1 MRSMKIIQGGIPG
14 DSIPKIKKDAD
25 RLLKLLDELRIE
37 DWDTVL
43 DQKAMD
49 KLTNYFL
56 LKGKQNENR

>member
-1 MRSMKIIQGGIPG
+1 MQIIQGGIKG

-25 RLLKLLDELRIE
+25 RLLKLLDQLKIE

-56 LKGKQNENR
+56 LKGEQNGSKERT

>member
-1 MRSMKIIQGGIPG
+1 MQIIQGGIKG

-25 RLLKLLDELRIE
+25 RLLRLLDELRIE

-56 LKGKQNENR
+56 LKDKQNDKR